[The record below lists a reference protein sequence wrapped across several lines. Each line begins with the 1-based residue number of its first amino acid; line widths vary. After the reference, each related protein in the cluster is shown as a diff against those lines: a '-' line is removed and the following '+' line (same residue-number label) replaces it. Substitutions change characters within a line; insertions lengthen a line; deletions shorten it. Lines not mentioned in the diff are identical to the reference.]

1 MAKSTKIKDNSTVA
15 DDPCA
20 AKEEVRITRSSG
32 NVFADLGL
40 DNPEELLQKSR
51 LVSVIDA
58 VIRKRRLSQVKAAEL
73 MGISQPD
80 LSKLLR
86 GRTAGF
92 SIERLFTML
101 VAMGVSTHITL
112 EVPARFVRRGRIVI
126 DEVRPTV
133 DPEREMQFA

>member
-1 MAKSTKIKDNSTVA
+1 MF
-15 DDPCA
+15 
-20 AKEEVRITRSSG
+20 E
-32 NVFADLGL
+32 DLGL

-58 VIRKRRLSQVKAAEL
+58 VIRKRRLSQVKAAEM
-73 MGISQPD
+73 MGVSQPD

-86 GRTAGF
+86 GRTSGF

-101 VAMGVSTHITL
+101 VAIGVSTHITL

-126 DEVRPTV
+126 DELHPTV
-133 DPEREMQFA
+133 IVEREMQLV

>member
-1 MAKSTKIKDNSTVA
+1 MAKGKQIKDHHPVEGST
-15 DDPCA
+15 CA
-20 AKEEVRITRSSG
+20 PEEEVRITRSSG

-58 VIRKRRLSQVKAAEL
+58 VIRKRRLSQVKAAEM

-86 GRTAGF
+86 GRTTGF
-92 SIERLFTML
+92 SIERLFSML
-101 VAMGVSTHITL
+101 AAMGVSTHITL
-112 EVPARFVRRGRIVI
+112 EVPARFVGRGSIFI
-126 DEVRPTV
+126 DEVQPTA
-133 DPEREMQFA
+133 EREQEMQVA